1 MAYENRILL
10 IRRIFLAE
18 DRVVEYK
25 PLETLCPVC
34 QFLGLPPGK
43 VVVDRTAGTIRYCTC
58 EQCSATFRA
67 EGPSV
72 AEIKQ
77 EKQVVAEIELNIKT
91 KKSIK
96 KASGKGRKR

>member
-43 VVVDRTAGTIRYCTC
+43 VTVDSTVGAIRYCTC

-67 EGPSV
+67 EGLPV
-72 AEIKQ
+72 ADAKV
-77 EKQVVAEIELNIKT
+77 EKQAAAEIELSIKAKKSQKKAKST
-91 KKSIK
+91 KK
-96 KASGKGRKR
+96 KR